1 MGIHL
6 AACRSAR
13 LVPSDRNTRFTGTF
27 QALHLASHGYIVVAL
42 EHPGTAFI
50 SAVPEGEG
58 NDRPFT
64 DHFGGLPNTF
74 GAHNRAAIPIIR
86 EQQAD
91 IEFVLARLRT
101 LARFAPDSPLA
112 NRIDAHRAALIGHSF
127 GGAAAA
133 SMLFH
138 SSLVKAAINL
148 DGYLYGE
155 YPEPPPAK
163 PLLILNGGLHIKGL
177 EDLMAG
183 LEEERALRERLLE
196 KSGAEITLPQAGHLS
211 FTDLPLYSPLLAPIA
226 PNIREQH
233 RVINEHTLRFLQKHL

>member
-6 AACRSAR
+6 AACRFAR

-86 EQQAD
+86 KQQAD
-91 IEFVLARLRT
+91 IEFVLARSVPL
-101 LARFAPDSPLA
+101 PGSP
-112 NRIDAHRAALIGHSF
+112 RIRPSPIG
-127 GGAAAA
+127 
-133 SMLFH
+133 
-138 SSLVKAAINL
+138 
-148 DGYLYGE
+148 
-155 YPEPPPAK
+155 
-163 PLLILNGGLHIKGL
+163 
-177 EDLMAG
+177 
-183 LEEERALRERLLE
+183 
-196 KSGAEITLPQAGHLS
+196 
-211 FTDLPLYSPLLAPIA
+211 
-226 PNIREQH
+226 
-233 RVINEHTLRFLQKHL
+233 